1 MNNHTATEINLL
13 MLEAMRAR
21 TPDQFAPNGVWK
33 TFNPEP
39 RNGFTVRRAANGVVF
54 TFNGTDYVA
63 ADEIAASVIILDLIK
78 KQLNPNYENQNR

>member
-1 MNNHTATEINLL
+1 VNHTATEIDIRIQ
-13 MLEAMRAR
+13 EAMQAR
-21 TPDQFAPNGVWK
+21 TLGQFAPGGVWK
-33 TFNPEP
+33 TFNPDP
-39 RNGFTVRRAANGVVF
+39 QTGFTVRRAANGVVF